1 MEPNETPK
9 DCTMN
14 AAPRDHLLTPGQ
26 RALLE
31 AELKLRQDELDRTL
45 AAHQGGLGRVEHA
58 EELLAQDGDDAPQ
71 RDADREVDLAR
82 SDRTMQELGRV
93 SLALRRVH
101 DADYGVCRD
110 CDEPIP
116 FDRLKLEPWAERCVK
131 CEAATEGRGPSHPT
145 L

>member
-1 MEPNETPK
+1 
-9 DCTMN
+9 MN
-14 AAPRDHLLTPGQ
+14 AAPRSHLLTPGQ

-31 AELKLRQDELDRTL
+31 AELKLRQGELDRTL

-82 SDRTMQELGRV
+82 SDRTLQELGRV
-93 SLALRRVH
+93 SVALRRVH
-101 DADYGVCRD
+101 DADFGVCRD

-116 FDRLKLEPWAERCVK
+116 FDRLKLEPWAERCVA
-131 CEAATEGRGPSHPT
+131 CESAQEGPGAAPPR

>member
-1 MEPNETPK
+1 
-9 DCTMN
+9 MN

-31 AELKLRQDELDRTL
+31 AELRLHQRELDSTL

-58 EELLAQDGDDAPQ
+58 QELLAQDGDDAPQ

-82 SDRTMQELGRV
+82 SDRTLQELDRVGR
-93 SLALRRVH
+93 ALRRVH
-101 DADYGVCRD
+101 DVDYGICRD
-110 CDEPIP
+110 CEEPIP
-116 FDRLKLEPWAERCVK
+116 FDRLKLEPWAERCVP
-131 CEAATEGRGPSHPT
+131 CEAAAEGGGAAHPT